1 MTSLNSSPLG
11 RRRLLSIGGLAAMA
25 TAVPLTACSTPTDRP
40 LEPTNPP
47 AGSSTAGSSGAGSSG
62 AGSPGAA
69 SPGAPATTVSTA
81 DVPVG
86 GGVILEEAPYLVTQ
100 PTEGEFKAF
109 SKICTHQGCPVSE
122 IKGESIKCFCHGS
135 EFSIT
140 DGSVTQ
146 GPATEPLGS
155 VPAAVTGDTITLG

>member
-1 MTSLNSSPLG
+1 MSL
-11 RRRLLSIGGLAAMA
+11 GGLAAMA
-25 TAVPLTACSTPTDRP
+25 TAVPLAACSAPTDRP
-40 LEPTNPP
+40 VAPANPP
-47 AGSSTAGSSGAGSSG
+47 SGSSTAGSSGAGS
-62 AGSPGAA
+62 PGAA
-69 SPGAPATTVSTA
+69 ATVSTA

-86 GGVILEEAPYLVTQ
+86 GWVILEEVPYLVTQ

-122 IKGESIKCFCHGS
+122 IKDESIKCFCHGS

-146 GPATEPLGS
+146 GPATKPLGS
-155 VPAAVTGDTITLG
+155 VPAAVNGDTITLG